1 MRKIVAILLCALM
14 LLMVGCGGS
23 TGNADNVGQI
33 ETGAG
38 QDNDE
43 KNDENQANNGDS
55 SVEVSEEILAALGL
69 SAEQWA
75 AMDPAQQEGIL
86 AEMGVV
92 MEQGKNEE
100 QKEEQTKPASK
111 TYTPDDVMAGGSY
124 KVVLGDYMNSITL
137 YYENGKLVKLVE
149 DFQKSSEEEAYSA
162 TYEGDSLAE
171 YGFNFIDWD
180 GASLQEILDGMK
192 DYGGYDEYRISKSE

>member
-1 MRKIVAILLCALM
+1 MKKIMAMVMSIIM
-14 LLMVGCGGS
+14 LLGVMGCGG
-23 TGNADNVGQI
+23 TTAGTDNVGQV
-33 ETGAG
+33 
-38 QDNDE
+38 DNA
-43 KNDENQANNGDS
+43 NQGGN
-55 SVEVSEEILAALGL
+55 SVEVSAEILEALGM

-92 MEQGKNEE
+92 MEQGKSEE

-137 YYENGKLVKLVE
+137 YYENGKLVKIVE
-149 DFQKSSEEEAYSA
+149 EFQKNDEEAAESA
-162 TYEGDSLAE
+162 TYEGDSLAD

-180 GASLQEILDGMK
+180 GVSLQAILDGMK
-192 DYGGYDEYRISKSE
+192 DYGGFGQYRISKSE

>member
-1 MRKIVAILLCALM
+1 MKKIMAMVMSIIM
-14 LLMVGCGGS
+14 LLGVMGCGG
-23 TGNADNVGQI
+23 TTAGTDNVGQV
-33 ETGAG
+33 
-38 QDNDE
+38 DNA
-43 KNDENQANNGDS
+43 NQGGN
-55 SVEVSEEILAALGL
+55 SVEVSAEILEALGM
-69 SAEQWA
+69 SEEQWA

-111 TYTPDDVMAGGSY
+111 TDTPDEVMAGGSY

-137 YYENGKLVKLVE
+137 YYENGKLVKIVE
-149 DFQKSSEEEAYSA
+149 EFQKNDEEAAESA
-162 TYEGDSLAE
+162 TYEGDSLAD

-180 GASLQEILDGMK
+180 GVSLQAILDGMK
-192 DYGGYDEYRISKSE
+192 DYGGFGQYRISKSE

>member
-1 MRKIVAILLCALM
+1 M
-14 LLMVGCGGS
+14 
-23 TGNADNVGQI
+23 
-33 ETGAG
+33 
-38 QDNDE
+38 
-43 KNDENQANNGDS
+43 
-55 SVEVSEEILAALGL
+55 

-137 YYENGKLVKLVE
+137 YYENGKLVKIVE
-149 DFQKSSEEEAYSA
+149 EFQKNDEEAAESA
-162 TYEGDSLAE
+162 TYEGDSLAD

-180 GASLQEILDGMK
+180 GVSLQAILDGMK
-192 DYGGYDEYRISKSE
+192 DYGGFGQYRISKSE

>member
-1 MRKIVAILLCALM
+1 MKKIMAMVMSIIM
-14 LLMVGCGGS
+14 LLGVMGCGG
-23 TGNADNVGQI
+23 TTAGTDNVGQV
-33 ETGAG
+33 
-38 QDNDE
+38 DNA
-43 KNDENQANNGDS
+43 NQGGN
-55 SVEVSEEILAALGL
+55 SVEVSAEILEALGM

-137 YYENGKLVKLVE
+137 YYENGKLVKIVE
-149 DFQKSSEEEAYSA
+149 EFQKNDEEAAESA
-162 TYEGDSLAE
+162 TYEGDSLAD

-180 GASLQEILDGMK
+180 GVSLQAILDGMK
-192 DYGGYDEYRISKSE
+192 DYGGFGQYRISKSE